1 MTVGIPVGAHL
12 TNRRAGNFGKTL
24 GVSALIFGAEVLALN
39 ALVDDGRT
47 RHKELTFGIAAVAP
61 VIQIIASV
69 AVERSASR

>member
-12 TNRRAGNFGKTL
+12 TNRRSGNFAKTL

-47 RHKELTFGIAAVAP
+47 KNKELTFGIAAIAP
-61 VIQIIASV
+61 VIQLIASV
-69 AVERSASR
+69 AVERATSP